1 MTVGLIQMVV
11 SGPSEKIDLAER
23 KLSKKL

>member
-1 MTVGLIQMVV
+1 MAVGLIQMVV
-11 SGPSEKIDLAER
+11 SGPSQQIDMAER